1 MERFSIP
8 ADDYY
13 AACLRA
19 GRNRDFKYL
28 NHLINSF
35 EVLPDGF
42 AYPKV
47 KFVPTDK
54 AEYTLDFDVR

>member
-13 AACLRA
+13 AACLQA
-19 GRNRDFKYL
+19 GRNRDFSYL

-35 EVLPDGF
+35 EVKPDGF

-47 KFVPTDK
+47 KFVQTSK
-54 AEYTLDFDVR
+54 AEYTLTWDVH

>member
-8 ADDYY
+8 PDDYY
-13 AACLRA
+13 TACLKA
-19 GRNRDFKYL
+19 GRDRDFNYL

-35 EVLPDGF
+35 EVKSDGL

-47 KFVPTDK
+47 RFAETKS
-54 AEYTLDFDVR
+54 AEYTLTFDIR

>member
-13 AACLRA
+13 AACLKA
-19 GRNRDFKYL
+19 GRKRDFYYL

-35 EVLPDGF
+35 EVKSNGL

-47 KFVPTDK
+47 RFTNTGSAKH
-54 AEYTLDFDVR
+54 TLTFKD